1 MELTELLLKVL
12 YLGLLYFSVLM
23 VVKPMTSIEGSNLIV
38 IVLSLSVLLMYF
50 TFDKLYDFMTK
61 NKIVI
66 KNKKKDKKKK
76 KKNVEK
82 IEVSQKAS
90 SDYMLDH
97 THKFVK
103 NKVFD

>member
-76 KKNVEK
+76 NVEK